1 MKHQTPFYIT
11 TATRLN
17 SKRVNRSLT
26 IKIISS
32 IFVLLIGLNL
42 SAKEYTITSFG
53 AKSDTAFLS
62 TIAIQSAIDQC
73 NSDKGGKVIIP
84 SGSYRSGTIY
94 LKNNVTLYLEK
105 GATLYGSTQLSDY
118 PENFPDY
125 TFFRKGEVKRA
136 LIYAENCSD
145 IAIEGEGTISGQG
158 EAFWIAKGSKADSYG
173 LRPYLIWM
181 IQCRNIRTEG
191 VKLRN
196 SALWMQHYLA
206 CDQLY
211 IHNIDIFNHC
221 NKNNDM
227 IDVDGCHDVRI
238 SDIVGDSDDDGITL
252 KSTSGRGNENIVI
265 TNCLLSSHCN
275 ALKMGTESNT
285 GFKNVTISNIV
296 IRPSKVTDHS
306 IEGTPKGHTGIALE
320 EVDGGILDGVVISNI
335 RIDGPNCP
343 IFIRLGNRNRP
354 YFNDQK
360 IANNS
365 VLQNVSITNV
375 IATGAS
381 KTGCSITGTASS
393 PVRNITLSHISLEFE
408 GGGTK
413 GDLEREIPEMDKSYP
428 EADMFDILPAYGF
441 FIRHAQN
448 ITFTDIQLKTKDSD
462 LRPAIYCSDVQFAD
476 FDNLSLVSGSGNNS
490 DICLENSNEIRIS
503 KCRIEGK
510 SNSLVNLKGEANSNI
525 TLFNN
530 DLTNI
535 KSLFIP
541 DQNAVHRIRDFGN
554 VK

>member
-1 MKHQTPFYIT
+1 M
-11 TATRLN
+11 N
-17 SKRVNRSLT
+17 
-26 IKIISS
+26 KIINIS
-32 IFVLLIGLNL
+32 ITLMLFSLGISFTLF
-42 SAKEYTITSFG
+42 AKEYNITSFG
-53 AKSDTAFLS
+53 AKSDTSILS
-62 TIAIQSAIDQC
+62 TSAIQSAIDQC
-73 NSDKGGKVIIP
+73 NKDNGGKVIIP
-84 SGSYRSGTIY
+84 SGAYRSGTIY
-94 LKNNVTLYLEK
+94 LKSNVTLYLEK

-145 IAIEGEGTISGQG
+145 IAIEGEGIINGQG

-206 CDQLY
+206 CDQVY
-211 IHNIDIFNHC
+211 IHNIDVFNHC

-227 IDVDGCHDVRI
+227 IDIDGCHDVRI

-265 TNCLLSSHCN
+265 TNCVLSSHCN

-285 GFKNVTISNIV
+285 GFKNVAISNIV
-296 IRPSKVTDHS
+296 IRPSKVTDNS

-320 EVDGGILDGVVISNI
+320 EVDGGILDGIVISNL

-360 IANNS
+360 IENNS

-381 KTGCSITGTASS
+381 MTGCSITGTASS
-393 PVRNITLSHISLEFE
+393 PVRNITLSHIMLEFE
-408 GGGTK
+408 GGGTR

-428 EADMFDILPAYGF
+428 EADMFDILPSYGL
-441 FIRHAQN
+441 FIRHGEN
-448 ITFTDIQLKTKDSD
+448 IQISNIQLKTKSADM
-462 LRPAIYCSDVQFAD
+462 RPALMVSDVNDSNFE
-476 FDNLSLVSGSGNNS
+476 NLSFSGNSNNTS
-490 DICLENSNEIRIS
+490 DIFLEKSRGITIS
-503 KCRIEGK
+503 KCSVLGG
-510 SNSLVNLKGEANSNI
+510 SNSLVNFKGNSNARI
-525 TLFNN
+525 TLLNN
-530 DLTNI
+530 DLTNV
-535 KSLFIP
+535 KLLYP
-541 DQNAVHRIRDFGN
+541 PGQNLKNGILEIGN
-554 VK
+554 LR

>member
-1 MKHQTPFYIT
+1 MVNI
-11 TATRLN
+11 LN
-17 SKRVNRSLT
+17 SRIIMTVFFVCIALT
-26 IKIISS
+26 
-32 IFVLLIGLNL
+32 L
-42 SAKEYTITSFG
+42 SAKEYNITSFG
-53 AKSDTAFLS
+53 AKSDTSFLS
-62 TIAIQSAIDQC
+62 TKAIQSAIDEC
-73 NSDKGGKVIIP
+73 SKNSGGKVVIP
-84 SGSYRSGTIY
+84 SGIYLTGTIY
-94 LKNNVTLYLEK
+94 FRSNVTIYLEK
-105 GATLYGSTQLSDY
+105 GATLYGSTHLSDY
-118 PENFPDY
+118 PVNLPDY

-145 IAIEGEGTISGQG
+145 IAIEGEGTINGQG
-158 EAFWIAKGSKADSYG
+158 GFFGPGSGSKADSYSV
-173 LRPYLIWM
+173 RPYLIWM

-191 VKLRN
+191 IKLRN

-211 IHNIDIFNHC
+211 IHNIDVFNHC

-265 TNCLLSSHCN
+265 TNCVLSSHCN

-343 IFIRLGNRNRP
+343 IFIRLGNRNRT
-354 YFNDQK
+354 YFDGQK
-360 IANNS
+360 IDKAGI
-365 VLQNVSITNV
+365 LQNVTISNI

-381 KTGCSITGTASS
+381 KTGCSITGTATS

-408 GGGTK
+408 GGGTR

-428 EADMFDILPAYGF
+428 EADMFDILPSYGF

-462 LRPAIYCSDVQFAD
+462 LRPAIYCSDVQVAD
-476 FDNLSLVSGSGNNS
+476 FDNLSLVSGSVNNS

-535 KSLFIP
+535 KLLFVP
-541 DQNAVHRIRDFGN
+541 AQSADHRIREFGN